1 MLRSG
6 LNTFSQCQVL
16 ADRVTFCAALS
27 PFLAAETRAKTRFIA
42 PGSDCVK
49 ETEDIM
55 DSSLIAQSC
64 GGQRPDGCDFAG

>member
-1 MLRSG
+1 ML
-6 LNTFSQCQVL
+6 TEVFP
-16 ADRVTFCAALS
+16 CAALS

-55 DSSLIAQSC
+55 DSSLIGQSC
-64 GGQRPDGCDFAG
+64 GGQRPDSCDIAG